1 MIYIDGHRKRPYGR
15 NGPKQVLIN
24 SCESGRKAKRQSLR
38 EPCGCG
44 QHRSPF
50 DALFLANAE
59 PTRTRSQE

>member
-1 MIYIDGHRKRPYGR
+1 MVIARGLTDR

-24 SCESGRKAKRQSLR
+24 SCESGRKAKRQNLR
-38 EPCGCG
+38 DPCDCDRK

-59 PTRTRSQE
+59 PNGDNIVRYD